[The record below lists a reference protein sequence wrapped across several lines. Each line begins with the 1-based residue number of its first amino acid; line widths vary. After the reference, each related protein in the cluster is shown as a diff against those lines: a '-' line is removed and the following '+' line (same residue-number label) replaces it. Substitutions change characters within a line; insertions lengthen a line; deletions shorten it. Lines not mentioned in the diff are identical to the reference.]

1 MSKIF
6 VMLAIMLNYNH
17 LYYFYEVAKFGSIS
31 QAAKHLNLSQPSLSI
46 QIKTLEE
53 QIGVKLLE
61 KKGRNIVLT
70 EKGEKL
76 FAQCSRMFPSTQEIL
91 TRIDDK
97 EKVRSIKIAINQ
109 EVESSLIAEVAQ
121 KVNKKMNTPYR
132 IKLHRVPDTLFKEKE
147 NQLEIDIFISNRKF
161 ANNKILTLYKN
172 LNVPI
177 NLFQSRVHKVS
188 EKKLILPGEN
198 HILRDETDSYLQQN
212 DIHDYQTV
220 LETDF
225 TSSMIR
231 SVIDGYGV
239 CYMPVSYM
247 LEPMQEGLV
256 IKSGPKKG
264 YWVHPIYI
272 YWQQQDFLVEWV
284 NRFYQILAN
293 TMKV

>member
-1 MSKIF
+1 MPKIF

-53 QIGVKLLE
+53 QIGVKLIE

-70 EKGEKL
+70 ERGEKIY
-76 FAQCSRMFPSTQEIL
+76 AQCARMFPSTQEIL
-91 TRIDDK
+91 NRIDDK
-97 EKVRSIKIAINQ
+97 DKVKSVRIAINQ
-109 EVESSLIAEVAQ
+109 EVESSLVAEVAQ
-121 KVNKKMNTPYR
+121 TANKKMNTPYR
-132 IKLHRVPDTLFKEKE
+132 IKLHQMSDSLFKEKE
-147 NQLEIDIFISNRKF
+147 SLLEVDIFISNRKF
-161 ANNKILTLYKN
+161 SNNKILTSYKS
-172 LNVPI
+172 LHVPI
-177 NLFQSRVHKVS
+177 NLFQSRVHKVN
-188 EKKLILPGEN
+188 EKKLILPGAE
-198 HILRDETDSYLQQN
+198 HVLRDETDSFLSQN
-212 DIHDYQTV
+212 EIHDFQIV

-225 TSSMIR
+225 TSSLIR

-247 LEPMQEGLV
+247 LEPMQDGLV

-264 YWVHPIYI
+264 YWTHPIHI
-272 YWQQQDFLVEWV
+272 YWQQQDYLAEWI

>member
-1 MSKIF
+1 
-6 VMLAIMLNYNH
+6 MLAIMLNYNH

-61 KKGRNIVLT
+61 KKGRNIILT

-76 FAQCSRMFPSTQEIL
+76 FAQCSRMFPSTQDIL

-97 EKVRSIKIAINQ
+97 DKSKSIKIAINQ
-109 EVESSLIAEVAQ
+109 EVESSLIAEIAQ
-121 KVNKKMNTPYR
+121 KTNQKLNTPYR
-132 IKLHRVPDTLFKEKE
+132 IKLHRVPDDLFKEKE
-147 NQLEIDIFISNRKF
+147 NQLEVDFFISNRKF
-161 ANNKILTLYKN
+161 SNNKILSLYKS

-177 NLFQSRVHKVS
+177 NLFQSRVHKVN
-188 EKKLILPGEN
+188 EKKLIIPGGD
-198 HILRDETDSYLQQN
+198 HVLRDETDSYLAQN
-212 DIHDYQTV
+212 DIHDYQIL

-239 CYMPVSYM
+239 CYMPISYM

-264 YWVHPIYI
+264 YWTHRIYI
-272 YWQQQDFLVEWV
+272 YWHQQDFLSGWMS
-284 NRFYQILAN
+284 RFYQILAN